1 MYSVLMFSL
10 WALIWSFLVAG
21 AVAAYAIW
29 GRRARRPRGA
39 LPPQVEGNRHIEIAW
54 TLVLLVGAVI
64 MLTHPIAAEFSFDRV
79 PNAGTAVAVQVIGH
93 QWWWEYRYPAQ
104 GIVTANE
111 LHIPVGRVIRLE
123 TTSADVIHAFVVPRL
138 GGKDWA
144 MPGRVTTVW
153 IQADL
158 PGVYQGQCTE
168 FCGASHARMFAR
180 VVAESPAEF
189 DAWIEKMRHPVV
201 RPTGTLA
208 QQGEREFTTGTCQAC
223 HTIGATSAHGT
234 VGPNLTLLGDRS
246 VLSGGVLP
254 NTPANL
260 AAWLRD
266 PASIKPDSLMP
277 NLQLTNA
284 QIEQLVAF
292 LEGLK

>member
-1 MYSVLMFSL
+1 MFSV

-29 GRRARRPRGA
+29 GRRTRPRGA
-39 LPPQVEGNRHIEIAW
+39 LPPQVEGNRPIEITW

-79 PNAGTAVAVQVIGH
+79 PNAATALTVRVIGH
-93 QWWWEYRYPAQ
+93 QWWWEYRYPVQ
-104 GIVTANE
+104 GIVTADE

-123 TTSADVIHAFVVPRL
+123 TTSADVIHAFVAPRL

-144 MPGRVTTVW
+144 MPGRVTTIW
-153 IQADL
+153 IQADQ

-168 FCGASHARMFAR
+168 FCGASHARMLAR
-180 VVAESPAEF
+180 VFAEPSAEF
-189 DAWIEKMRHPVV
+189 DAWVEKMAHPVI
-201 RPTGTLA
+201 RPTGPLA
-208 QQGEREFTTGTCQAC
+208 QQGEREFMTGACQAC
-223 HTIGATSAHGT
+223 HTIGGTSARGT
-234 VGPNLTLLGDRS
+234 VGPNLTLFGARG
-246 VLSGGVLP
+246 VLSGGVLS

-260 AAWLRD
+260 AAWLHD
-266 PASIKPDSLMP
+266 PASIKPDSVMP
-277 NLQLTNA
+277 NLHLTNA
-284 QIEQLVAF
+284 QIDRLVAF